1 MDENK
6 SGLKKDIVRM
16 ICISIILCGLLVLCY
31 FWEKP
36 ILTITLLH
44 SLFIYIQICMCF
56 KLKNAFVK
64 LIPAILF
71 LVLCFTFRSIA
82 SSTSGYESLAYT
94 INAILTATLFVSCM
108 FAWVIC
114 LIANGG
120 KNKKKERKA

>member
-16 ICISIILCGLLVLCY
+16 ICISIILCGL
-31 FWEKP
+31 
-36 ILTITLLH
+36 
-44 SLFIYIQICMCF
+44 
-56 KLKNAFVK
+56 
-64 LIPAILF
+64 

-120 KNKKKERKA
+120 KNKKKEGKV